1 MAARPGRVVGEV
13 RIDAFYPRGE
23 AFRTS
28 APYNDYCRQVSA
40 KLHEAMAS

>member
-1 MAARPGRVVGEV
+1 MSARPGRVVGEV
-13 RIDAFYPRGE
+13 RIDAFYPR
-23 AFRTS
+23 ARRSAS